1 MRMSNAITTL
11 VGEEQE
17 GSNKYHQTLAAPNG
31 SLYGLGSDRVAKF
44 NPIDTS
50 MTLIGPHLVD
60 PDKWIRGAM
69 TVSGIIYCPPYNS
82 RRRGILK
89 IDTNTDTVTELNAN
103 LLPERGDHMWE
114 SCALA
119 LDGCIYCMPSNARRI
134 MKLDP
139 NNGDAITSVGDDLGS
154 TEYKY
159 IETVVGI
166 DGCVYG
172 IPLDF
177 EIVGIL
183 KYDTINDITFF
194 AGEESGEYWECNNG
208 AVERDGFIY
217 VLITNCQV
225 LKIDTCTTNNSLI
238 FDVHSTQ
245 PGYGKVDDWGHAILG
260 IDGCIY
266 WPPMMA
272 GRTLKYDPH
281 FDQISLVGDDFGR
294 DTDKWI
300 GGTLAL
306 DGVIYCIPHDENQI
320 LAIDPMGEFLETT
333 KAYMEDRP
341 EEFGSLFQTPDASG
355 GGSVL
360 SSQTNFDHAVIKFG
374 QKKVFEVLEKAMK
387 PVNKYCKENNL
398 CPFMIVASNK
408 ESTLCAINYL
418 LRRDPSWVNTCSNS

>member
-1 MRMSNAITTL
+1 
-11 VGEEQE
+11 
-17 GSNKYHQTLAAPNG
+17 
-31 SLYGLGSDRVAKF
+31 
-44 NPIDTS
+44 
-50 MTLIGPHLVD
+50 
-60 PDKWIRGAM
+60 
-69 TVSGIIYCPPYNS
+69 
-82 RRRGILK
+82 
-89 IDTNTDTVTELNAN
+89 
-103 LLPERGDHMWE
+103 MWE

-119 LDGCIYCMPSNARRI
+119 LDGCIYCMPSNARHI

-154 TEYKY
+154 TQYKY

-177 EIVGIL
+177 EIVEIL

-208 AVERDGFIY
+208 AVERGGFIY

-225 LKIDTCTTNNSLI
+225 LKIDTTNNSHGFVVTI
-238 FDVHSTQ
+238 Q
-245 PGYGKVDDWGHAILG
+245 PGYGKAHAWGDAILG

-266 WPPMMA
+266 WPPMEDA

-281 FDQISLVGDDFGR
+281 SDQISLVGDDFGR
-294 DTDKWI
+294 DKCKWI
-300 GGTLAL
+300 GGALAL
-306 DGVIYCIPHDENQI
+306 DGVIYCIPQDENQI
-320 LAIDPMGEFLETT
+320 LAIDPLGEFLETT
-333 KAYMEDRP
+333 KADMEDRP
-341 EEFGSLFQTPDASG
+341 EEFGSLFQIIPGASG
-355 GGSVL
+355 GDSVL

-408 ESTLCAINYL
+408 ESTLCAINYM